1 MKHCQKKIIDIW
13 MWWGLFKTILVPTD
27 GSEFA
32 QRAEDVAISI
42 ASKYEARII
51 GAYVIDEKLIYPFEV
66 LEEEG
71 KKILKDLSIK
81 AKKEDVI
88 VDEILV
94 VGNPAK
100 DIVTIV
106 RRMKPDLIVIG
117 THSKKGLEKILLGS
131 VAENVLKKV
140 SPPVL
145 LVK

>member
-1 MKHCQKKIIDIW
+1 M
-13 MWWGLFKTILVPTD
+13 FNTILVPTD

-32 QRAEDVAISI
+32 QKAEDMAISI

-51 GAYVIDEKLIYPFEV
+51 GAYVIDDKLIYPYEV
-66 LEEEG
+66 LEDEG
-71 KKILKDLSIK
+71 KSILKNLSSK
-81 AKKEDVI
+81 AKESGVI

-100 DIVTIV
+100 DLVTII
-106 RRMKPDLIVIG
+106 RRMKPDLVVIG
-117 THSKKGLEKILLGS
+117 THSKKGLEKLLLGS

-140 SPPVL
+140 EPPVL